1 MSEDRLAKRRPARQ
15 YTYMETPSHS
25 EMHHKEYAEVAVS
38 KHSVTRGQ
46 ICRRLTFAVVG
57 TVLALTP
64 VACGH
69 QQAQAP
75 TATPASHARPNP
87 TALSGSGTFT
97 SPDPASKAITYNPSL
112 APVDAAI
119 LTSVTPGGY
128 DYSSTVATVVV
139 AGLLPNRSY
148 AVHAHTNACGLTGED
163 AGPHYQNRLDPA
175 AKPSAPSTNPQYAN
189 PRNEIWL
196 DIRTDATGEG
206 TSQTTV
212 PFGFTDRRPGS
223 IVLHEAMTTAT
234 TPGQAGKAGARIA
247 CVTLFPSATAPRE
260 PAASQ
265 GQASQ

>member
-1 MSEDRLAKRRPARQ
+1 M
-15 YTYMETPSHS
+15 
-25 EMHHKEYAEVAVS
+25 AVTLC
-38 KHSVTRGQ
+38 KKSVTGGQ

-69 QQAQAP
+69 HEPQAP
-75 TATPASHARPNP
+75 AATPASHPRPDP

-119 LTSVTPGGY
+119 LTSVTPSGY
-128 DYSSTVATVVV
+128 DYSHTVATLVV

-148 AVHAHTNACGLTGED
+148 AVHAHTNACGPTGED
-163 AGPHYQNRLDPA
+163 AGPHYQNRIDPA
-175 AKPSAPSTNPQYAN
+175 AKPPAPSTDPQYAN
-189 PRNEIWL
+189 PHNEIWL
-196 DIRTDATGEG
+196 DIHTDATGQG

-247 CVTLFPSATAPRE
+247 CVTLSPSVTEPHGPAAPQGSATR
-260 PAASQ
+260 
-265 GQASQ
+265 